1 MTQPKLSLIVAMTPE
16 RVIGAHNTMPWH
28 LPADLA
34 FFKATTMGCPIVMG
48 RKTFQSIGRPLPGR
62 HNIVL
67 TRDKQFSAAGIE
79 VAYSIEKAL
88 ESCAGVGEVFVIGGA
103 ELFESTLSAAQR
115 IYLTHID
122 AHLEGDT
129 FFPELENGAWHET
142 SRRTHPRDERN
153 AYNLSFRVLERTAC

>member
-62 HNIVL
+62 RNIVL

-103 ELFESTLSAAQR
+103 ELFE
-115 IYLTHID
+115 
-122 AHLEGDT
+122 
-129 FFPELENGAWHET
+129 LENGAWHET